1 MNLDGVR
8 RTFTIRPKLIEGE
21 SLSSYLIRTANLNG
35 ITSISE
41 IWQLVKRGQC
51 KVVRGNYYKFDLFPT
66 DIVHLNDL
74 SILLKFKANELVV
87 HSFEPIVSFFYPGV
101 YGKMIFGIEIELKH
115 RRFCR
120 SCLKE
125 NGAFQL
131 LWQVKEIH
139 MCNKHL
145 TRIESECHVCGS
157 EQPYLKKVLL
167 NCNVCGELLNKNIE
181 KSSQDYKFINKQLR
195 IYRDWNSFY
204 KVLEYINSNN
214 PKMSQSI
221 HRKIAILLLF
231 LTTPN
236 TGNINYKKHPF
247 FSPSQAK
254 RLLDIVRNKSNDT
267 LRLGFILNTLREL
280 DIEIV
285 NFLCLEVPI
294 SFMRRLIIKA
304 KDKKILVVDCKSKWC
319 KSYNTPYKMVDMKF
333 STKKYVPKQNLYYQI
348 IVCTNCWVKGGFS
361 KEQLRWEDTN
371 ISKVLLEKINNSI
384 ALGFSEKEM
393 ILQFGI
399 SLNNL
404 YFHMGYLYRFNPFQ
418 NNSLNPEDRIKEVSG
433 SKLTD
438 KFSLLKPF
446 WKKNEHLT
454 LHATKLFGWCVLTT
468 YYYYWH
474 PKVQRY
480 IYLEENFRTTNVKKS
495 KQLKNEVD
503 RVIKHL
509 LENNIEIS
517 LKEVA
522 ASLDIAENTLKYHN
536 LRDEIIEVKLRN
548 KINKENEEK
557 AFIFQKM
564 NEYITNKN
572 ANEEVILV
580 REVLKYIGITEKI
593 AKKYPEIFGFI
604 SKSAKQSKSEQK
616 LIKKRN
622 LEKTIIQIYK
632 QYGRVDYTL
641 LSDFLGVTKKTLT
654 SSSGVY
660 KGISSLIKN
669 ILADIENDKTF
680 NTKNNKEK

>member
-1 MNLDGVR
+1 MGVR
-8 RTFTIRPKLIEGE
+8 STFTIRPKLIEGE

-35 ITSISE
+35 ITSISG
-41 IWQLVKRGQC
+41 IWQLVKQGKYIVARS
-51 KVVRGNYYKFDLFPT
+51 NYYKFDLFPT

-74 SILLKFKANELVV
+74 SILLKIKANELVV

-131 LWQVKEIH
+131 LWQVKEVH

-145 TRIESECHVCGS
+145 TRIESKCYVCGS
-157 EQPYLKKVLL
+157 EQSYFKKVLLEHL
-167 NCNVCGELLNKNIE
+167 NCNVCGELLYKNID
-181 KSSQDYKFINKQLR
+181 KSSQDYKFINKQIR

-204 KVLEYINSNN
+204 TVLEYINSNN

-280 DIEIV
+280 EIEID

-304 KDKKILVVDCKSKWC
+304 KDKKIQVADCKSEWC
-319 KSYNTPYKMVDMKF
+319 KSYNTSYKMVDMKF
-333 STKKYVPKQNLYYQI
+333 SANKYVPKQNLYHQI
-348 IVCTNCWVKGGFS
+348 CVCTDCWVKVGIS
-361 KEQLRWEDTN
+361 KNKLKWEDTN
-371 ISKVLLEKINNSI
+371 ISKDLLGKINNSI
-384 ALGFSEKEM
+384 VKGCSEKE
-393 ILQFGI
+393 IIQQLKI
-399 SLNNL
+399 NSNIIYL
-404 YFHMGYLYRFNPFQ
+404 HMGYIYRFNPFH
-418 NNSLNPEDRIKEVSG
+418 NNSINSEDRVKEIIS
-433 SKLTD
+433 SKLID
-438 KFSLLKPF
+438 KFSLLKSF
-446 WKKNEHLT
+446 WKKNEQLT
-454 LHATKLFGWCVLTT
+454 FQATKLFGWDLLST

-474 PKVQRY
+474 PNVQQY
-480 IYLEENFRTTNVKKS
+480 IYLEENFRTTNIKKS

-503 RVIKHL
+503 RVIMYL
-509 LENNIEIS
+509 VENNIEIT

-536 LRDEIIEVKLRN
+536 LSENINEEILRSKLN
-548 KINKENEEK
+548 KKNEEK
-557 AFIFQKM
+557 AFIFQKV
-564 NEYITNKN
+564 NEYIKNKK
-572 ANEEVILV
+572 ANEEIILV
-580 REVLKYIGITEKI
+580 HEVHKFIGISEKI
-593 AKKYPEIFGFI
+593 TKKYPEISRFI
-604 SKSAKQSKSEQK
+604 SNAAKESKSEQK
-616 LIKKRN
+616 LIKKKN
-622 LEKTIIQIYK
+622 LEKTIILIYK

-641 LSDFLGVTKKTLT
+641 LSEFLGVTKKTLT

-669 ILADIENDKTF
+669 ILADLENDKSF
-680 NTKNNKEK
+680 NTKQ